1 MEQKMALESH
11 QVDAGVFNA
20 LKTGHA
26 AQQELAKEANL
37 DQMQDL
43 VDEMEDAKADREEM
57 QDFFAEKGME
67 GADEAMEELDELEA
81 EMLGEEMNKMNV
93 GMGHINSVAP

>member
-1 MEQKMALESH
+1 MMIMEQKMALESH

-37 DQMQDL
+37 D
-43 VDEMEDAKADREEM
+43 
-57 QDFFAEKGME
+57 
-67 GADEAMEELDELEA
+67 
-81 EMLGEEMNKMNV
+81 
-93 GMGHINSVAP
+93 